1 LIQKICLHYL
11 REDVAREI
19 SRFCSGRWVA
29 LECRSSG
36 GGRAFYRYWPDDG
49 PLTIREP
56 PDIKRI
62 INRFGNKMPR
72 TIYGSANIYRR
83 LERREDVSD
92 PSNILMSTPSWDVD
106 GSLEEVELIKEAAR
120 ILVDALRSEGVEKSV
135 YLIWSGRGIHVHLN
149 EKAISG
155 EIWGRGPLR
164 VSFAIAEYI
173 LGRVKDELE
182 AVCERSR
189 SPDRRLKIENLMD
202 IQRVF
207 TAPLSIHR
215 ELDLVAVTIKPDDL
229 EKFGIEWAKIDGYKH
244 WSGWDEYE
252 PGEADDL
259 ALRALAEIRGDLRM
273 TIGGEGK
280 GGVEEV
286 KDVQQVARAGQI
298 GRFQV
303 MGLLQAARYYVLK
316 GDLELAKSFGL
327 NRAIFYAWAKK
338 RGVTVRRA
346 GRGLRSIQPSERE
359 EIEERVGDEV
369 AYRSP
374 RGYFMIGGQIQRPVD
389 FDRMIAA
396 RFGRSFEKFWN
407 AAIEYVKSFPES
419 VLKSQ
424 REFYEKVYLPVRD
437 QPEKILER
445 RERGQEAS
453 SLDQSH
459 DMS

>member
-1 LIQKICLHYL
+1 MEATLTHLL
-11 REDVAREI
+11 REDVTREI

-36 GGRAFYRYWPDDG
+36 GGRAFYRYWPDGG
-49 PLTIREP
+49 PLAIREP
-56 PDIKRI
+56 ADIKRL
-62 INRFGNKMPR
+62 INRFGNRMPR

-92 PSNILMSTPSWDVD
+92 ASNILMSTPSWDVD

-120 ILVDALRSEGVEKSV
+120 ILVEALRGEGAEKSI

-173 LGRVKDELE
+173 LGRVRDELE

-189 SPDRRLKIENLMD
+189 SPDRRLKVENLMD
-202 IQRVF
+202 VQRVF
-207 TAPLSIHR
+207 TAPLSLHR
-215 ELDLVAVTIKPDDL
+215 ELDLVAVAVKPDDL
-229 EKFGIEWAKIDGYKH
+229 EKFEIEWASIDGYRH

-259 ALRALAEIRGDLRM
+259 ALRALAEVKGDLRT
-273 TIGGEGK
+273 TIGAEEKARGE
-280 GGVEEV
+280 EAE
-286 KDVQQVARAGQI
+286 DVQRVARAGQI

-303 MGLLQAARYYVLK
+303 MGLLQAARYYVLR

-327 NRAIFYAWAKK
+327 NRAIFYAWAKR
-338 RGVTVRRA
+338 RGVTARRA
-346 GRGLRSIQPSERE
+346 GRGLKPGQPAERE
-359 EIEERVGDEV
+359 EVEESVGDEV
-369 AYRSP
+369 AYRSQ

-407 AAIEYVKSFPES
+407 AAIEYVRSFPES
-419 VLKSQ
+419 ALKSQ

-437 QPEKILER
+437 RPENILGRKDRGREETR
-445 RERGQEAS
+445 R
-453 SLDQSH
+453 SLGA
-459 DMS
+459 

>member
-1 LIQKICLHYL
+1 
-11 REDVAREI
+11 
-19 SRFCSGRWVA
+19 
-29 LECRSSG
+29 
-36 GGRAFYRYWPDDG
+36 
-49 PLTIREP
+49 
-56 PDIKRI
+56 
-62 INRFGNKMPR
+62 
-72 TIYGSANIYRR
+72 
-83 LERREDVSD
+83 
-92 PSNILMSTPSWDVD
+92 
-106 GSLEEVELIKEAAR
+106 
-120 ILVDALRSEGVEKSV
+120 
-135 YLIWSGRGIHVHLN
+135 GRGIHVHLN
-149 EKAISG
+149 ERAISG

-164 VSFAIAEYI
+164 ISFAIAEYI

-189 SPDRRLKIENLMD
+189 SPDRRLKVENLMD

-215 ELDLVAVTIKPDDL
+215 ELDLVAVAVKPDDL
-229 EKFGIEWAKIDGYKH
+229 DKFEIEWARIDGYRH

-252 PGEADDL
+252 PGEADNL
-259 ALRALAEIRGDLRM
+259 ALRALAEIRGDLRT
-273 TIGGEGK
+273 TIGGEEK
-280 GGVEEV
+280 VREEGIE
-286 KDVQQVARAGQI
+286 DIQQTARAGQV

-346 GRGLRSIQPSERE
+346 GRGLRSAQPAERG

-374 RGYFMIGGQIQRPVD
+374 HGYFMIGGQVQRPVD
-389 FDRMIAA
+389 FDRMIAS
-396 RFGRSFEKFWN
+396 RFGRSFEKFWS

-437 QPEKILER
+437 QPEKILDR
-445 RERGQEAS
+445 RGRGQDAS
-453 SLDQSH
+453 
-459 DMS
+459 